1 MDNNMMRGGMDNHKN
16 EEKQIPS
23 LKHAVRNGYAN
34 MKLHGTIIYIYLN
47 SYHLIIYLHF
57 F

>member
-1 MDNNMMRGGMDNHKN
+1 MMRGGMDNHMN
-16 EEKQIPS
+16 EEQQMPS

-34 MKLHGTIIYIYLN
+34 MNLHGTIIYIYLN